1 MKVYIVT
8 NPDKTIAMMA
18 TYELPDSICVE
29 LEDSQ
34 YKNISEH
41 LHLYKYI
48 NEEFVLQP
56 TTEYQTLIQLDNYR
70 IEMDSI
76 QEWLAA
82 NDYRV
87 NKFLLGEYTEND
99 ERWISYKSERA
110 VKLARYN
117 ELETLINGSN

>member
-1 MKVYIVT
+1 
-8 NPDKTIAMMA
+8 MA

-34 YKNISEH
+34 YKNISEN

-48 NEEFVLQP
+48 NEEFVLQS

-70 IEMDSI
+70 IEMNSI

-117 ELETLINGSN
+117 ELESLINENN